1 MTSTCSEASLVYMSS
16 MPSVHPSVSW
26 SVFLFFFLVLIFG
39 DSFGG
44 FFVCLF
50 LFLFFFR
57 DRDSLYSFGCPE
69 THSVDQT
76 GLELRN
82 LPASASLGDSFY
94 V

>member
-26 SVFLFFFLVLIFG
+26 SVFLFFLFVLIFG

-50 LFLFFFR
+50 LFLFFLR
-57 DRDSLYSFGCPE
+57 DRDYINIYVCPE
-69 THSVDQT
+69 THSVDKKGQ
-76 GLELRN
+76 ELRN
-82 LPASASLGDSFY
+82 QPASASLGDSFY